1 MEIPIPHEQASF
13 FLKLLL
19 NYVTKT
25 RVSFDKAF
33 RHVMSKY
40 SFPKHIH
47 TTLYKLGYY
56 TLTYYYTLRWLSSK
70 YGYGLTNAGIVNFF
84 ASIGFSLRELFR
96 LAREESRNLSLF
108 KRISVQYSYPE
119 YLVKDLLERLPESEV
134 VEVLDSLNERKR
146 WLRVNLLKT
155 SIDEALNCL
164 SESGVQYSRSEYTNL
179 AVRILDPLWSPIAEN
194 KCVKSYY
201 LVPQD
206 VSSVLSI
213 EALPVKPTEVLD
225 ACSAP
230 GLKLSLLYMVHRDLR
245 AVAVDI
251 SRKRIVAEQILLRDQ
266 GVDMRRVLLVIS
278 DASTL
283 VLSKVFDLAI
293 VDAPCSGWGA
303 VYSDPAIK
311 LSAAWR
317 SKLEYYHNL
326 QVKIL
331 ENMLRHARNV
341 LYITCS
347 IHPREGEEVV
357 EEVVKRDMAELVP
370 LRHKALSKAY
380 PGYIVSGETYR
391 IKPQKVH
398 GQGFYIALLK
408 SRVADK

>member
-1 MEIPIPHEQASF
+1 MEIPISHEQASF

-19 NYVTKT
+19 NYVSKT
-25 RVSFDKAF
+25 HVSFDKAF
-33 RHVMSKY
+33 RHVISKY
-40 SFPKHIH
+40 GFPKHIH
-47 TTLYKLGYY
+47 TSLYKLGYY

-96 LAREESRNLSLF
+96 IAREESRNLSLL

-119 YLVKDLLERLPESEV
+119 YLVKDLLEKLPESEV

-146 WLRVNLLKT
+146 WLRVNLLKA

-164 SESGVQYSRSEYTNL
+164 SESGIQYSRSDYTDI
-179 AVRILDPLWSPIAEN
+179 AVRIHDPLWSPIAEN

-230 GLKLSLLYMVHRDLR
+230 GLKLSLLYMMHRDLR

-251 SRKRIVAEQILLRDQ
+251 SRRRITAERILLRSQ
-266 GVDMRRVLLVIS
+266 GVDVRRVLLVVS

-283 VLSKVFDLAI
+283 ILSKVFDLAI

-311 LSAAWR
+311 LGAAWR
-317 SKLEYYHNL
+317 SKLEYYHDL

-331 ENMLRHARNV
+331 ENTLRYARNV

-347 IHPREGEEVV
+347 IHPREGEEVI
-357 EEVVKRDMAELVP
+357 EEVVKRDMAEPMP
-370 LRHKALSKAY
+370 LHHKALSKAY
-380 PGYIVSGETYR
+380 PGYIVSNETYR